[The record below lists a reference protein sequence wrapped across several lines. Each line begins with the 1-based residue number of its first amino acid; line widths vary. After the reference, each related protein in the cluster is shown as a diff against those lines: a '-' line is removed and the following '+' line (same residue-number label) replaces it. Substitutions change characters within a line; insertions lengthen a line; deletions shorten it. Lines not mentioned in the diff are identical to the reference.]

1 MDDVDAPAL
10 PRSHRTHRDRK
21 RRADRDPSLVRRALA
36 RERAVLMT
44 KRRAWKRLAAAPP
57 PADDA
62 PPTPPPPAGAS
73 CAEEG
78 GWVLV
83 GPPARARGGLR
94 AWLRR
99 VSRALPWWPRRRA
112 AAA

>member
-44 KRRAWKRLAAAPP
+44 KRRAWAPRRAAARRRRA
-57 PADDA
+57 ADA
-62 PPTPPPPAGAS
+62 AAARRRGR
-73 CAEEG
+73 AEEG

-83 GPPARARGGLR
+83 GRPRARRPARGVG
-94 AWLRR
+94 R
-99 VSRALPWWPRRRA
+99 VSGALPWWPRRRA